1 MKKIAAIATTC
12 ALALISINVPARTA
26 FAETIK
32 YRSFDS
38 DSPSSYS
45 QDQVNILHKE
55 IESLNSKIE
64 RLEKLVIE
72 VKRKVDKVEVE
83 TTTAQAQEKIAE
95 PSNEV
100 TQEIPKTQA
109 IAGGSEKQVYDV
121 ALSALKSNDLPYAAK
136 QFEKFIDLYPK
147 SSLMSNALFWYGETF
162 FKQKSYDKAALQFL
176 KSYKHAPKGP
186 KASDSLL
193 KLATSLADLKKNN
206 EACGILN
213 KLDTEFST
221 RSEASMKKSNGLR
234 TQLKCKQ

>member
-1 MKKIAAIATTC
+1 MKKIATIASTC
-12 ALALISINVPARTA
+12 ALALISINLSSGGAYANAIKSRT
-26 FAETIK
+26 
-32 YRSFDS
+32 FDS

-64 RLEKLVIE
+64 RLEKLVLE
-72 VKRKVDKVEVE
+72 VKKKVEKVETENTSFSSEDKV
-83 TTTAQAQEKIAE
+83 AGGSKAA
-95 PSNEV
+95 NED
-100 TQEIPKTQA
+100 IPKTQA

-147 SSLMSNALFWYGETF
+147 SSLMSNALFWYGESF

-176 KSYKHAPKGP
+176 KSYKHAQKGP

-193 KLATSLADLKKNN
+193 KLATSLAEMKKNN

-213 KLDTEFST
+213 KLDAEFPART
-221 RSEASMKKSNGLR
+221 EASMKKSNGLK
-234 TQLKCKQ
+234 TQLKCK